1 MVSKSM
7 LRARTLVCVLLLSSC
22 ASMLPWH
29 DAPPADEVN
38 LAFTIKNNLLFLPS
52 ATING
57 HSGRYFF
64 GSATARSVVDPDFA
78 ARLGTPPS
86 SVQLGDRA
94 TLPFNPV
101 PLNLGTAGDAILG
114 ADLWDAHAVT
124 LDYRA
129 GLLTYQKSGIH
140 PAFMSIFT
148 YQVEPMINVVVDGR
162 TISAVVD
169 TALPDTL
176 VLPRANEGR
185 GNVHVVIAHTDF
197 GTVDV
202 KYANVSQPRVGNRL
216 LSKFLVSID
225 YGRREVGLWRDPRI
239 P

>member
-1 MVSKSM
+1 MVSKSK
-7 LRARTLVCVLLLSSC
+7 LRARTLVCALLLSSC

-38 LAFTIKNNLLFLPS
+38 LAVTVENNLLFLPS

-57 HSGRYFF
+57 RSGRYFF
-64 GSATARSVVDPDFA
+64 GSANARSVIDPTFA
-78 ARLGTPPS
+78 STLGGAPS
-86 SVQLGDRA
+86 TVELGDRESLRFTPV
-94 TLPFNPV
+94 TLD
-101 PLNLGTAGDAILG
+101 LRKTGDAILG

-124 LDYRA
+124 IDYRA
-129 GLLTYQKSGIH
+129 GLFTYQKSGIH
-140 PAFMSIFT
+140 PDFMSIFT
-148 YQVEPMINVVVDGR
+148 YDVEPMINIIVDGR
-162 TISAVVD
+162 SISAIVD

-176 VLPRANEGR
+176 VLPRATEGR
-185 GNVHVVIAHTDF
+185 GSAHVVIAQTDF
-197 GTVDV
+197 GNVDV
-202 KYANVSQPRVGNRL
+202 KYANVSRPRVGNRL